1 MTHRKYKANRL
12 WLAPAAVI
20 ALFVSAS
27 GSHALDQRQLAAL
40 KVMAGESDSSL
51 ESFGSLSSF
60 MGRLRRAG
68 RVCRLSSYAYGANL
82 DCGPAKAPDMLVGL
96 NFAPTRAPEFL
107 LVGSVR
113 ANGIN
118 GGELP
123 RAKVVEYLRDYL
135 KASPA
140 PRKPTP

>member
-1 MTHRKYKANRL
+1 M
-12 WLAPAAVI
+12 LAATLAVF
-20 ALFVSAS
+20 ASAG
-27 GSHALDQRQLAAL
+27 GSNALDRRAL
-40 KVMAGESDSSL
+40 NALNVMAGESDSSL
-51 ESFGSLSSF
+51 TSFGSLNSF

-68 RVCRLSSYAYGANL
+68 RVCRISTYAYGANL

-96 NFAPTRAPEFL
+96 DFAPTRAPEFL
-107 LVGSVR
+107 QVGSVR

-123 RAKVVEYLRDYL
+123 RAQFVEFLRGYL

-140 PRKPTP
+140 TR